1 MISKDQM
8 ETLRDNFQDFL
19 KKKLQMLQLNSIRF
33 LDKNINFRLSQNAQK
48 MEISCS

>member
-33 LDKNINFRLSQNAQK
+33 LDKNINFCRKSPIFGK
-48 MEISCS
+48 WFMV